1 MSEYTALDWSNG
13 KKCPQHDK
21 PFCNDCYVTVMSTE
35 REKALGALRNVDQE
49 AFDTLRT
56 NIINRLMGRTNDT
69 QSTQELYRPRTRNFF
84 QDSRRVKFAASCQL
98 GNDDFLVVPLEFIM
112 IGDEGTVHR
121 ADDNEARAI
130 LRKEHMWDT
139 STPEWMQQNTT
150 LQLDDEDNVLLREF
164 QLFKS

>member
-1 MSEYTALDWSNG
+1 LNEYTALDWSNG

-21 PFCNDCYVTVMSTE
+21 PFCNDCYVAVMSTE
-35 REKALGALRNVDQE
+35 REKALGALRDANQE
-49 AFDTLRT
+49 AFDALRT
-56 NIINRLMGRTNDT
+56 NIINRIMGRVND
-69 QSTQELYRPRTRNFF
+69 SPSGQEFYRPRTRNFF
-84 QDSRRVKFAASCQL
+84 QDSRRKQFAASCQL
-98 GNDDFLVVPLEFIM
+98 DDTFLVVPIEFIM

-121 ADDNEARAI
+121 ADDTEARAI
-130 LRKEHMWDT
+130 LTKEHMWDT